1 MLAFS
6 RSMPPRSKSKKRKT
20 PTAARKPRQPRRGS
34 PGVRTSA
41 IERKEAFARE
51 WVIDGNGTRAAT
63 AVGYSAKTAAAQAT
77 RLLKDVNVIA
87 HVAQLRA
94 DAAKRA
100 AVTKDRITRELAQI
114 AFSDIG
120 DVFRTDPVT
129 KMPTL
134 RPIEE
139 WPQSAR
145 QAISRVKTK
154 HYDPITNKDGD
165 IVAEGY
171 TAVEIAFYDK
181 PTALIKLG
189 ADLGMF
195 SQNRRQHA
203 HDRPLENL
211 TPEERLQKIRDVLDA
226 ARRRRDGVESEQ
238 APERAQ

>member
-1 MLAFS
+1 
-6 RSMPPRSKSKKRKT
+6 
-20 PTAARKPRQPRRGS
+20 
-34 PGVRTSA
+34 
-41 IERKEAFARE
+41 
-51 WVIDGNGTRAAT
+51 VIDGNGTRAAT

-77 RLLKDVNVIA
+77 RLLRNVNVIA
-87 HVAQLRA
+87 LIDQLRS

-129 KMPTL
+129 LMPTL

-165 IVAEGY
+165 VVVEGY
-171 TAVEIAFYDK
+171 TTVEIAFYDK

-189 ADLGMF
+189 TDLGMF
-195 SQNRRQHA
+195 VQNHRHRGTVKVDA
-203 HDRPLENL
+203 L

-226 ARRRRDGVESEQ
+226 ARRRRDGTDVPAHLETVQ
-238 APERAQ
+238 